1 MNTISQF
8 LVLAHCTESQRAACS
23 EGFVEAGV
31 QSEDDA
37 SSSIASQLT
46 QAAAEA
52 VKKSDGGLE
61 AMLVR
66 HMMHAMQLGGPSG
79 TISITST
86 PHDHFSYMLLLLEM
100 YQLLSCLTDTD
111 AIPNSKVRN
120 LIQQLEQPS
129 L

>member
-1 MNTISQF
+1 MSTISQ
-8 LVLAHCTESQRAACS
+8 LLMILCYTESQRAACS

-52 VKKSDGGLE
+52 VKKSDSGLE
-61 AMLVR
+61 GMLVR

-86 PHDHFSYMLLLLEM
+86 PHDYVPTAAASRNESTAE
-100 YQLLSCLTDTD
+100 LSDRYCCYF
-111 AIPNSKVRN
+111 
-120 LIQQLEQPS
+120 
-129 L
+129 